1 MKKVNV
7 NQIEELTW
15 RSPKGT
21 FEGAGK
27 QISEALGRDPNSTDF
42 MQRHPFDL
50 ELMRVPPGKRP
61 YPYHAHSTQ
70 WELYLVVSGKGLS
83 RDDDGTTRIEAG
95 DAFLYKPGEAHQFI
109 NDGDEDLVV
118 YVVADNPFND
128 HAYYPDSQKWS
139 VKIPQRR
146 RLRGD
151 DLDYFDG
158 EE

>member
-1 MKKVNV
+1 MRKVNV
-7 NQIEELTW
+7 NDVEELSW

-21 FEGAGK
+21 FEGYGK
-27 QISEALGRDPNSTDF
+27 QISEALGRDPNSTDYLV
-42 MQRHPFDL
+42 RHPFDL
-50 ELMRVPPGKRP
+50 ELMRIPPGKRP
-61 YPYHAHSTQ
+61 YPYHAHSNQ
-70 WELYLVVSGKGLS
+70 WEFYVVVSGRGLS
-83 RDDDGTTRIEAG
+83 RDDDGTTRIEPG

-118 YVVADNPFND
+118 YVIADNPFND

-146 RLRGD
+146 RIRGD